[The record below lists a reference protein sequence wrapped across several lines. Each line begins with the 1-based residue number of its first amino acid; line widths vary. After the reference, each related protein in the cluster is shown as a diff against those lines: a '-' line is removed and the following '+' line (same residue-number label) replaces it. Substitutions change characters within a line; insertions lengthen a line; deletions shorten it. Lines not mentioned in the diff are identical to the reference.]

1 MKDCADTAHR
11 EKRLDPFASGFLKCH
26 EAARRQ
32 RAYIDGTF
40 VQQRYVLATKI
51 RSDNDTF

>member
-1 MKDCADTAHR
+1 MGGMKDCADTAHR

-32 RAYIDGTF
+32 RAYID
-40 VQQRYVLATKI
+40 
-51 RSDNDTF
+51 DTH